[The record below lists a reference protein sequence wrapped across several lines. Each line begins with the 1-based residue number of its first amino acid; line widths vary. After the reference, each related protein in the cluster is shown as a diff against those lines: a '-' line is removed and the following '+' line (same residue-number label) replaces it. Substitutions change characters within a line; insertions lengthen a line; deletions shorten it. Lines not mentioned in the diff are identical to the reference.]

1 MKALVKAESP
11 SQIKDLFNSIHPDMQ
26 YSFKQLFNMLDMN
39 KIVRIDIVIHDVEE
53 RNNGE
58 IEQFPLHDPVEVDS
72 L

>member
-1 MKALVKAESP
+1 
-11 SQIKDLFNSIHPDMQ
+11 
-26 YSFKQLFNMLDMN
+26 MLDMN